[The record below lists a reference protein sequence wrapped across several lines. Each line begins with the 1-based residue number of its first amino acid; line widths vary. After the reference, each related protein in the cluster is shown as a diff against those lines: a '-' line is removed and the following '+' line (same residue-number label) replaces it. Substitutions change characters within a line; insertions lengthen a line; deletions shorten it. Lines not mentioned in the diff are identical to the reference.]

1 MTSAPLRVAVLL
13 DENTNGDATLYES
26 PKTLFRMVADAG
38 AMPYGI
44 PYLPGREEQI
54 LEDHD
59 GLISPGGRFEF
70 PKAWYVEGRASP
82 APSSRRHPS
91 HGEKADR
98 IGKHSPLKQ
107 TLRRAAQDPL
117 KSADK
122 TARKSKKIRP
132 SQEPPPATLTQ
143 GEFGGSP

>member
-13 DENTNGDATLYES
+13 DENTSGDATLYES

-82 APSSRRHPS
+82 APPSERCEFDLKLMRHF
-91 HGEKADR
+91 
-98 IGKHSPLKQ
+98 L
-107 TLRRAAQDPL
+107 
-117 KSADK
+117 SADK
-122 TARKSKKIRP
+122 PVLGICSGMQMMAGLAGCK
-132 SQEPPPATLTQ
+132 LL
-143 GEFGGSP
+143 GELSD